1 MIGRTASARS
11 ASLAGIAVIGAL
23 ALATGVAWSD
33 ASLVLGLQSRQLDI
47 DTGVEGLDPVF
58 NTQTS
63 ARVNYTWEMSE
74 RWTMVAQGG
83 AARSFLE
90 LTDQT
95 LAGPTDARLRV
106 LFRPDDA
113 WAIGCGAILP
123 LGLYELNAA
132 EVTTAQWTWVP
143 RSGFPIT
150 RFGEGWGFEANAAY
164 GRALSRDWTLGLGAA
179 WLRHAEF
186 PLLSGGAGDYRL
198 ADETS
203 LSLALDNDLGR
214 SRRLRLDLALRAY
227 GFDRLEGIDWVE
239 QGTSVDLG
247 SALDIPIG
255 RFRTAASVR
264 VGLKGDN
271 RLTDGTNPDSLFTF
285 TQSPGL
291 NLSAD
296 ARAAT
301 AFGSRWLLS
310 LESRYLLTSGSD
322 YFDGTADGQT
332 IAFGPGLGCRLSR
345 ALSVSARYMFVTGS
359 GKSNLSLSG
368 HDLLATVEFRQ

>member
-1 MIGRTASARS
+1 MIRRTTLTRRVR
-11 ASLAGIAVIGAL
+11 LAAFVLLGGLPFVPGL
-23 ALATGVAWSD
+23 AWSD
-33 ASLVLGLQSRQLDI
+33 ASLVFGVQSRQLDI
-47 DTGVEGLDPVF
+47 DTGIEGLAPVF

-74 RWTMVAQGG
+74 RWTVVAQGG

-95 LAGPTDARLRV
+95 LSGPTDARLRV

-113 WAIGCGAILP
+113 WAIGCGTIVP
-123 LGLYELNAA
+123 LGLYELSAA

-150 RFGEGWGFEANAAY
+150 RFGEGWGFEANVAY

-186 PLLSGGAGDYRL
+186 PLLSGGAGDYQL

-214 SRRLRLDLALRAY
+214 SRRLRLDLAYRAY
-227 GFDRLEGIDWVE
+227 GYDRLEGIDWGN
-239 QGTSVDLG
+239 QGSSLDLG
-247 SALDIPIG
+247 SALDLPIG

-310 LESRYLLTSGSD
+310 LESRYLLTSESD
-322 YFDGTADGQT
+322 YFGGTADGNS

-345 ALSVSARYMFVTGS
+345 ALSLSARYMYVTGR
-359 GKSNLSLSG
+359 GKFDLSLSG
-368 HDLLATVEFRQ
+368 HDVLFTVELRQ